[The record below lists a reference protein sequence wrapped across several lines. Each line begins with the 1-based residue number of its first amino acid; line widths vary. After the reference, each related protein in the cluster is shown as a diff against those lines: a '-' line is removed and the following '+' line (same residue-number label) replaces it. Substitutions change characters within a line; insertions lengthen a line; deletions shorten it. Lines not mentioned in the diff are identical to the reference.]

1 MKLNYLS
8 RVGRGRLLGTSE
20 VRLLIKGS
28 GLPPK
33 PTHRNLE
40 ATAVHGF
47 VFCDTEQHL
56 SMCCPRGISLSVQD
70 YFRFRQLKFFAYVSL
85 YVCFFDV
92 LILLYLAALS

>member
-8 RVGRGRLLGTSE
+8 RVGSGRLLGTSE

-28 GLPPK
+28 DLPPK

-40 ATAVHGF
+40 ATAVRGF

-56 SMCCPRGISLSVQD
+56 SVCCPRGISLGVQD

-85 YVCFFDV
+85 YVCLFDV
-92 LILLYLAALS
+92 FFCI